1 MFVWCFLIL
10 YQGLVARDVCFEC
23 GHCSDSKACL
33 DELPFDAGKNN
44 TNFKIKCFFK
54 LNLNS

>member
-10 YQGLVARDVCFEC
+10 YQGLAARDVCFEC

-44 TNFKIKCFFK
+44 TNFKMKCFFS
-54 LNLNS
+54 N